1 MQQFQISQL
10 PDLIEK
16 PPRFYWIYCT
26 HRIIFFIIAAQTTET
41 DGDGVISCSVSS
53 RVINSWL
60 ETGAADLS
68 SINHQTQGRAQKC

>member
-1 MQQFQISQL
+1 MQQFQISRL

-16 PPRFYWIYCT
+16 IPPPAFTEYT
-26 HRIIFFIIAAQTTET
+26 VIIAAQTTET